1 MVEEG
6 GAGAGAV
13 WMIRWAKEVMGWN
26 DGEWGTGISEG
37 AEVVLLGASMQGEDT
52 GNHKG
57 NETRVIN
64 LFCIIFNIAP
74 RHSCCCYHFI
84 LEMKK

>member
-1 MVEEG
+1 MVQEG
-6 GAGAGAV
+6 GAGADAV

-52 GNHKG
+52 GAMVPTG
-57 NETRVIN
+57 ETIK
-64 LFCIIFNIAP
+64 
-74 RHSCCCYHFI
+74 
-84 LEMKK
+84 EMKPE